1 MAQRLM
7 LRGCV
12 VPANW
17 SLIWGMYQKGLV
29 EMPEAEQR
37 RRNLW

>member
-7 LRGCV
+7 LRGCGGTREL
-12 VPANW
+12 VPD
-17 SLIWGMYQKGLV
+17 LGMYQKGLV